1 MSRREVI
8 PHSLRPPAK
17 ARQGILRIA
26 RVGRDAAEEFLEHV
40 KHGRVSLN
48 GGLRGGHGGGSDGG
62 FTSMRA
68 EPAGSKGWMRF
79 YASTDDFVTKQARE
93 RCSMHA

>member
-8 PHSLRPPAK
+8 PRPLRPPAK

-26 RVGRDAAEEFLEHV
+26 RVGKDAAEEVLEHV

-48 GGLRGGHGGGSDGG
+48 GGHGGGSDGG

-79 YASTDDFVTKQARE
+79 YASKDDVTEQARE
-93 RCSMHA
+93 GVQ